1 MATLLVPL
9 DFSTGT
15 HRHVEAAAELAA
27 ALGDSLHLLHVIE
40 PASAYVPVGA
50 SMDVI
55 TPPPVDL
62 PSLDSTAQTQRMEEL
77 AAPLRNRG
85 LSVQVTALPGL
96 PLEEILQQ
104 AEVVQPRYIVL
115 ASHGH
120 GALYHLFSGSVVTGV
135 LKQAKQPVLVVP
147 VKAMEEASP
156 AE

>member
-15 HRHVEAAAELAA
+15 QRHLEAAAELAS

-55 TPPPVDL
+55 APPPIDL
-62 PSLDSTAQTQRMEEL
+62 PALDTTAQVQRMEAL
-77 AAPLRNRG
+77 AAPLRSRG
-85 LSVQVTALPGL
+85 LAVQVTAVPGL

-104 AEVVQPRYIVL
+104 AEVLQPRYLVL

-120 GALYHLFSGSVVTGV
+120 GALYHLFTGSVVTGV
-135 LKQAKQPVLVVP
+135 LKQARQAVLIVP
-147 VKAMEEASP
+147 VHGLEDASL

>member
-9 DFSTGT
+9 DFSRGT
-15 HRHVEAAAELAA
+15 HRHIEAAAELAA
-27 ALGDSLHLLHVIE
+27 GLGDSLLLLHVVE
-40 PASAYVPVGA
+40 PVSAYVPVGA

-62 PSLDSTAQTQRMEEL
+62 PHMDTTAQTQRLEAL
-77 AAPLRNRG
+77 AAPLTARG
-85 LSVQVTALPGL
+85 LTVQVAVVPGL

-104 AEVVQPRYIVL
+104 AEVVQPRYIIL

-135 LKQAKQPVLVVP
+135 LKQARQPVLVVP
-147 VKAMEEASP
+147 VHSEEETS
-156 AE
+156 